1 MLCLPMQLQ
10 SSSKYSMPTPQSTYI
25 QRTEQCLASSEQL
38 TPHPLSTQ
46 RVCPLPAPKAWGT
59 VHTRRAVRGWGSI
72 FRKTPDIGLASYSIT
87 PLRPTQTSLSICRGE
102 KFLSVHAEKMGTMK
116 LRVFICGWE
125 MQQLPGIVLQRQKR
139 PRQQEEVLPASG
151 SQLPTDRQEIQIRD
165 VQ

>member
-1 MLCLPMQLQ
+1 MQLQ

-25 QRTEQCLASSEQL
+25 YRVQRSVWRLPNYCLPTPSPPSECVL
-38 TPHPLSTQ
+38 PPHQ
-46 RVCPLPAPKAWGT
+46 RRE
-59 VHTRRAVRGWGSI
+59 VHTRRAVRGWGVNI
-72 FRKTPDIGLASYSIT
+72 TEDARLGLASYSIT
-87 PLRPTQTSLSICRGE
+87 PRRPTQTSLSIYRGE